1 MGWKLQAVF
10 VLAWVAL
17 LPSLLL
23 GETLDQLKL
32 VLGLTGSTLV
42 MVFAIGKGV
51 ELRAPKF
58 LAARKRLTLTLV
70 PMALGVVFA
79 STGALEVTL
88 QASNPWGTDLE
99 ITGVASFLIG
109 VVAMVIVLL
118 TAPEC

>member
-1 MGWKLQAVF
+1 MGWKLQTVF

-23 GETLDQLKL
+23 GGSLDQLKL
-32 VLGLTGSTLV
+32 VLGLAGSTLV

-70 PMALGVVFA
+70 PMALGVGFA

-88 QASNPWGTDLE
+88 QASNPWGTNLE
-99 ITGVASFLIG
+99 IAGVASFLIG
-109 VVAMVIVLL
+109 VAAMVIVLL
-118 TAPEC
+118 TATEC